1 MYFIAGLILIITLWA
16 LIEQNLL
23 MTTKYLI
30 TSTKL
35 QKEFAK
41 TSFIVLS
48 DLHNHSFG
56 KNNKRLLAKINKL
69 SPDFIIVAGDMIN
82 KRQKCIPSNAFLL
95 LQTLAKRY
103 QIYYAFGNHE
113 QYIEQIHKEKL
124 QLPIESIDESNSTWV
139 EYIERLTSS
148 GIVFLD
154 NESIIMTK
162 DNSKIRISGV
172 TVELEYYGNGSAS
185 KLQAEYLERLLGK
198 KEDNIFQLLIAH
210 NPIYFKEYINWGAD
224 LTISGH
230 LHGGLVRLPF
240 LRGMLSPQV
249 KFFPRYDAGRFE
261 ENGKEMIVSRGLGS
275 HSIMF
280 RLFNP
285 PELVYIRLK
294 K

>member
-1 MYFIAGLILIITLWA
+1 MYFIAGLILIIFLWA

-35 QKEFAK
+35 QREFAK

-56 KNNKRLLAKINKL
+56 KNNKRLLAKISKL

-103 QIYYAFGNHE
+103 PIYYAFGNHE
-113 QYIEQIHKEKL
+113 QYIEQIYKEKL

-139 EYIERLTSS
+139 EYKEQLTNS

-172 TVELEYYGNGSAS
+172 TVELEYYSKGSAS
-185 KLQAEYLERLLGK
+185 KLQVEYLERLLGK

-210 NPIYFKEYINWGAD
+210 NPVFFKEYINWGAD

-249 KFFPRYDAGRFE
+249 RFFPRYDAGRFA
-261 ENGKEMIVSRGLGS
+261 ENGKEMIVSRGMGS

-285 PELVYIRLK
+285 PELVYVRLK

>member
-185 KLQAEYLERLLGK
+185 
-198 KEDNIFQLLIAH
+198 
-210 NPIYFKEYINWGAD
+210 
-224 LTISGH
+224 
-230 LHGGLVRLPF
+230 
-240 LRGMLSPQV
+240 
-249 KFFPRYDAGRFE
+249 
-261 ENGKEMIVSRGLGS
+261 
-275 HSIMF
+275 
-280 RLFNP
+280 
-285 PELVYIRLK
+285 
-294 K
+294 

>member
-1 MYFIAGLILIITLWA
+1 
-16 LIEQNLL
+16 
-23 MTTKYLI
+23 
-30 TSTKL
+30 
-35 QKEFAK
+35 
-41 TSFIVLS
+41 
-48 DLHNHSFG
+48 
-56 KNNKRLLAKINKL
+56 
-69 SPDFIIVAGDMIN
+69 
-82 KRQKCIPSNAFLL
+82 
-95 LQTLAKRY
+95 
-103 QIYYAFGNHE
+103 
-113 QYIEQIHKEKL
+113 
-124 QLPIESIDESNSTWV
+124 
-139 EYIERLTSS
+139 
-148 GIVFLD
+148 
-154 NESIIMTK
+154 
-162 DNSKIRISGV
+162 
-172 TVELEYYGNGSAS
+172 
-185 KLQAEYLERLLGK
+185 LQAEYLERLLGK